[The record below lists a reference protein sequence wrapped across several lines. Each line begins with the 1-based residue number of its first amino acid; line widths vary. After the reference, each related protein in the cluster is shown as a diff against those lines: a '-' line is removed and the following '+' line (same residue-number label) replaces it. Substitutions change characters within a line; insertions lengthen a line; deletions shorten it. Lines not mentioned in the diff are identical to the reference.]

1 MQKIT
6 NLYFKLLKVS
16 IVSCLVVMVI
26 MVFTNV
32 VMRYVFNSGLAISEE
47 LSRWAF
53 VWLIFL
59 GAILVLHENA
69 HLGVDIFLQKV
80 SRPVKKALLI
90 LSKLIMLVLTVLILD
105 GSIEQTMLN
114 LDALAPASGISQSWL
129 FGVGI
134 IFAVSTF
141 FVLLY
146 QLYCLIKT
154 PSADI
159 DSVMTK
165 ASLGAE

>member
-1 MQKIT
+1 MQKLI

-16 IVSCLVVMVI
+16 IVTCLAAMVI

-32 VMRYVFNSGLAISEE
+32 VMRYVFNSGLAVSEE

-69 HLGVDIFLQKV
+69 HLGVDIILQKV
-80 SRPVKKALLI
+80 SNPIRKALLI
-90 LSKLIMLVLTVLILD
+90 LSTLIMLALTVLILD
-105 GSIEQTMLN
+105 GSIEQTSLN
-114 LDALAPASGISQSWL
+114 IDATAPATGLSQAWL
-129 FGVGI
+129 FGIGI
-134 IFAVSTF
+134 VFAVSTLL
-141 FVLLY
+141 VLLY
-146 QLYCLIKT
+146 QLYRLIIT

-159 DSVMTK
+159 DSLMAK
-165 ASLGAE
+165 PSLGVE